1 MFTLLI
7 TAAKRLSRELRARR
21 ELRELLEKDDRILR
35 DIGLNRAEVE
45 WELMRPLTLGDRHE
59 GPFLSRLAFYID
71 GGLFAPRR

>member
-35 DIGLNRAEVE
+35 DIGL
-45 WELMRPLTLGDRHE
+45 
-59 GPFLSRLAFYID
+59 SRGQID
-71 GGLFAPRR
+71 SLFR